1 MICTV
6 RASLNVR
13 FILSY
18 SPSPFPTTMLP
29 FSGSSNYHGSGEE
42 CGGRKKGVQRLSL
55 AC

>member
-42 CGGRKKGVQRLSL
+42 SGVGRTGYRD
-55 AC
+55 